1 MKVTKEL
8 MAYTEVLN
16 VLNYIEKEYLEK
28 VPKEIIDFLEKNS
41 LEYPMCF
48 DANGDFKVSPLAEA
62 ILCYINL
69 EYWCDKKE
77 KEKIIEIYKKND
89 KEISENYDISKIL
102 ENRNKNCN
110 IEINENKITNLIEI
124 KENIFQKIINK
135 IKKFF
140 EGIKN

>member
-1 MKVTKEL
+1 MKITKEE

-48 DANGDFKVSPLAEA
+48 DANGDFKISPLAEA

-69 EYWCDKKE
+69 EYWCDSEERKKF
-77 KEKIIEIYKKND
+77 IEIYKRND
-89 KEISENYDISKIL
+89 EKLSESYDITKVF
-102 ENRNKNCN
+102 ENRNQKK
-110 IEINENKITNLIEI
+110 EENKKLDETTSLIEI
-124 KENIFQKIINK
+124 KENLYQKIINK

-140 EGIKN
+140 KRQ

>member
-1 MKVTKEL
+1 MKITKEE

-16 VLNYIEKEYLEK
+16 VLNYIEKEYIEK

-48 DANGDFKVSPLAEA
+48 DANGDFKISPLAEA

-69 EYWCDKKE
+69 EYWCDSEERKKF
-77 KEKIIEIYKKND
+77 IEIYKRND
-89 KEISENYDISKIL
+89 EKLSKSYDITKVF
-102 ENRNKNCN
+102 ENRNQKRK
-110 IEINENKITNLIEI
+110 ENKKLDETTSLIEI
-124 KENIFQKIINK
+124 KENLFQKRINK

-140 EGIKN
+140 KRQ

>member
-1 MKVTKEL
+1 MKITKEE

-48 DANGDFKVSPLAEA
+48 DANGDFKISPLAEA

-69 EYWCDKKE
+69 EYWCDSEERKKF
-77 KEKIIEIYKKND
+77 IEIYKRND
-89 KEISENYDISKIL
+89 EKLSESYDITKVF
-102 ENRNKNCN
+102 ENRNQKK
-110 IEINENKITNLIEI
+110 EENKKLDETTSLIEI
-124 KENIFQKIINK
+124 KENLFQKIINK

-140 EGIKN
+140 KRQ

>member
-140 EGIKN
+140 KRK